1 MQTSEKCSFVHRF
14 FIKEKNQGP
23 IEFRLTSSPF
33 FVVVVVDCTCQ
44 ITAAR
49 QRERENRTA

>member
-23 IEFRLTSSPF
+23 IEFRLTSSNGPF
-33 FVVVVVDCTCQ
+33 LLLLLSIVRVK
-44 ITAAR
+44 
-49 QRERENRTA
+49 